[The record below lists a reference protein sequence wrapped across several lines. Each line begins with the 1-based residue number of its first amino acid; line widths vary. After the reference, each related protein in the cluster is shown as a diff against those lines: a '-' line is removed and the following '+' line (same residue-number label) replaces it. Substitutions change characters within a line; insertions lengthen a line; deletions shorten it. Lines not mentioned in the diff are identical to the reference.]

1 MELNGKVG
9 ILTGASRGIGVV
21 LADHLARKGVDLV
34 LAARSKDDLEQTA
47 ERVRALGRKAL
58 PVATDVSDVAQL
70 QALVDAADTEFG
82 RIDLLVNNAG
92 IELAG
97 HSEQLDLDGIEASV
111 HTNLTSVIQLTR
123 LVIPKM
129 IAWREGHV
137 CNIASVAG
145 KVARPFAT
153 VYSATKHGVVGFSW
167 SLRAELAPLGVEV
180 SVVCPGYV
188 SGAGMFADR
197 RTRLGVEAP
206 PRTLAEVP
214 VERVADETVTA
225 IERNRA
231 ETIVGPFMMKI
242 ADVAHAISPDFAM
255 GVARRS
261 GSYEYVRRE
270 ATGER
275 D

>member
-1 MELNGKVG
+1 MKLNGKVG
-9 ILTGASRGIGVV
+9 ILTGASRGIGAV
-21 LADHLARKGVDLV
+21 LAEHLARKGVDLV

-47 ERVRALGRKAL
+47 EKVRALGSKAL

-92 IELAG
+92 VEIAG
-97 HSEQLDLDGIEASV
+97 HTGQLDLDGIEAGV
-111 HTNLTSVIQLTR
+111 HTNLTSLIQLTR

-129 IAWREGHV
+129 MAQGSGHV

-197 RTRLGVEAP
+197 RDRLGVEAP

-214 VERVADETVTA
+214 VERVADATIAA

-231 ETIVGPFMMKI
+231 ETIVGSLTMKI

-255 GVARRS
+255 GVARR
-261 GSYEYVRRE
+261 GGAFDYVRRE
-270 ATGER
+270 ATGG
-275 D
+275 